1 VKLKIALLCCMK
13 CYDHALAVVD
23 AEGEQTRIT
32 NTKCHNM
39 WRLVNTFEADIP
51 DEFLVGAE
59 CPVHHFAK
67 HGKEA
72 EELRAGV
79 QKLIADGTNEDTQ
92 AVEVLDELSKLLDE
106 VDAGDS
112 LAYLER
118 SDETKRRKKA
128 SRKRA

>member
-1 VKLKIALLCCMK
+1 MKLKIAFLRCTK
-13 CYDHALAVVD
+13 CYGRALAVVD

-32 NTKCHNM
+32 PNKCHNS

-72 EELRAGV
+72 EELRAGI
-79 QKLIADGTNEDTQ
+79 QKMIADGANEDTQ
-92 AVEVLDELSKLLDE
+92 AVEVHDELSKLLDE

-118 SDETKRRKKA
+118 KDEAKRRKKA